1 MNRLIFLD
9 IDGTLIVTGRPQPG
23 QRTIDAIRTARA
35 QGYGVFLST
44 GRREGDVPPG
54 VAAIGF
60 DGGIFSAGARAVV
73 HGTEIWNRPIPEGM
87 AGEILRTLK
96 EEHICGFLECA
107 GGTYAIPP
115 ECGSPDAVR
124 EMHRF
129 LSQELRASSI
139 TEKASEAP
147 IYKIVYL
154 AASRAQAS
162 ELTARLHPSI
172 KAVSFGH
179 LAPDIPAIAGEISDR
194 AISKRTAFLR
204 ICEYLKVR
212 PEDCIAFGDS
222 MNDAEIL
229 QAAGTGIAMGNAD
242 DALIPYADQVC
253 ESCME
258 DGVARALTRLG
269 ILQADP

>member
-1 MNRLIFLD
+1 MSKLIFLD

-23 QRTIDAIRTARA
+23 QRTVEAIQTARA
-35 QGYGVFLST
+35 CGHQVFLST

-73 HGTEIWNRPIPEGM
+73 RGAEIWNRPIPKEL

-96 EEHICGFLECA
+96 QERICGFLECG
-107 GGTYAIPP
+107 GGTYGIPP
-115 ECGSPDAVR
+115 ESECSDAAR
-124 EMHRF
+124 NMFHF
-129 LSQELRASSI
+129 LSMELRASLI
-139 TEKASEAP
+139 TAKAPDDP
-147 IYKIVYL
+147 IYKIVYI
-154 AASRAQAS
+154 AASGAQAS
-162 ELTARLHPSI
+162 ELISHLGPSA

-179 LAPDIPAIAGEISDR
+179 LAPDIPAVAGEISDR

-204 ICEYLKVR
+204 ICEYLKVS
-212 PEDCIAFGDS
+212 PIDCIAFGDS

-229 QAAGTGIAMGNAD
+229 QSAGTGIAMGNAD
-242 DALIPYADQVC
+242 KALMPYADQVC
-253 ESCME
+253 ESCLE

-269 ILQADP
+269 IL